1 LNNKSI
7 ISVNLLQAIWPARDP
22 FLFCVYHKDDYPSGN
37 DSMGPNASLKGR
49 NLGNDFDPKNAWR
62 MYHGKTVPGFPG
74 HPHRGFETVT
84 AVLKG
89 FVDHSDS
96 HGQSGRYGM
105 GDVQWMTAGKGLQ
118 HSEMFPLLNKDKD
131 NPLEL
136 FQIWLNLPAAKKFAE
151 SFFKMLWSEEIPLVK
166 ISDENG
172 VESEVRVVAGEYNN
186 SKAPAPAPDSWAAD
200 PANEVQIW
208 IIGLQPGC
216 LWRIPQS
223 VNRVNRS
230 LYFFQGESVNIEN
243 TVIPKGQHIELRSD
257 IQTIIK
263 NGKDESR
270 LLMLQGKPIGEPVIQ
285 YGPFV
290 MNMEEE
296 IRQAFSDYQTTRFGG
311 WPWPEYENVYPGE
324 KGRFAKHLDGREEI
338 K

>member
-1 LNNKSI
+1 MNTNSLIRFSP
-7 ISVNLLQAIWPARDP
+7 LQSIWPAADP

-37 DSMGPNASLKGR
+37 DSMGPDASLKGR

-118 HSEMFPLLNKDKD
+118 HSEMFPLLDKDKD

-151 SFFKMLWSEEIPLVK
+151 PFFKMLWSEEIPLVK

-200 PANEVQIW
+200 PANEIQIW
-208 IIGLQPGC
+208 VIKLQPGC
-216 LWRIPQS
+216 HWRIPQS
-223 VNRVNRS
+223 VDRVNRS
-230 LYFFQGESVNIEN
+230 LYFFQGESVSIET
-243 TVIPKGQHIELRSD
+243 TVIPKGQHIELISD

-290 MNMEEE
+290 MNTEDE

-311 WPWPEYENVYPGE
+311 WPWPEYENVYPKE